1 MTEVTEYCAIRV
13 QGIVQGVGF
22 RPFVFRL
29 AHELGLEGT
38 VANDAGG
45 VSIRLGGT
53 KEHIEEFVRRLRSSA
68 PVAAHISG
76 IDLKPLSDC
85 TLAPGFH
92 ILASSGGALATAAIS
107 PDLATCPDCVAEIF
121 DPANRRF
128 RYPFTNCT
136 NCGPRFTITARI
148 PYDRP
153 NTSMGVF
160 PMCAEC
166 SREYGDP
173 FDRRFH
179 AQPNACPVCGP
190 QLSWHGADG
199 RRLEADPILAAA
211 QGLQQGA
218 VVAIKGLGGFHLAV
232 DAANSRAVLRLRE
245 RKNRPA
251 KPLAIMVADIAAARR
266 LCRVSAL
273 EAELLESVA
282 HPIVLLQAK
291 EKSGLA
297 PALAPGLSI
306 IGLMLAYTPLHHL
319 LLAQAATP
327 KALVMTSG
335 NAGGSPICTG
345 NDEALQ
351 RLQGLADFF
360 LLHNRD
366 ILTRVDDSVMRVM
379 AGLPRLIRRGRGFAP
394 APAPLPLAKPCP
406 NTLACGAAMKNTFCI
421 VRNNEAYLSQHIGEL
436 SNTENYDFYLES
448 IAHLQEVLECAPNRL
463 ACDLHPDYIS
473 SRYAG
478 RQVGLFGR
486 TGKVDK
492 SGQSGQLIQVQHHHA
507 HALAVM
513 AEHGLDETVLAL
525 ILDGAGYGGDG
536 TVFGGEIYQVT
547 RAGYQRLAHLAPL
560 PLPGGDQA
568 VLEPWRLGLALFRQ
582 STGDHDVPLAALPHS
597 LAQINPEKRAVI
609 AALLQKGLNCP
620 PSSSAG
626 RLFDAVSALLGLC
639 LFSSYEGQAAMLLE
653 AQASLAGSA
662 VNSVVLPLCIE
673 NEAGIRRIATKPM
686 AKALLKHLSA
696 GRPVATL
703 AWAFHHWLAESCREA
718 IAQLSEETG
727 LTKVVVAGG
736 CMQNKVL
743 FEMLQSS
750 LSADGFAVLSG
761 SGIPM
766 NDGGIALGQAYYY
779 RDKDRGDEPC
789 V

>member
-1 MTEVTEYCAIRV
+1 MADSGGVTGYCAIRV

-29 AHELGLEGT
+29 AQELGLQGT
-38 VANDAGG
+38 VANDARG
-45 VSIRLGGT
+45 VFIRLCG
-53 KEHIEEFVRRLRSSA
+53 KSEIVAEFVRRLRSSA
-68 PVAAHISG
+68 PVAARISG
-76 IDLKPLSDC
+76 IELQPLDSC

-92 ILASSGGALATAAIS
+92 ILASTDGEPATAAIS
-107 PDLATCPDCVAEIF
+107 PDLAACPDCVAEIF
-121 DPANRRF
+121 DPANRRY

-153 NTSMGVF
+153 NTSMRIF

-190 QLSWHGADG
+190 QLSWHAADG
-199 RRLEADPILAAA
+199 CKLEADPLSAAA
-211 QGLQQGA
+211 HALQGGA

-232 DAANSRAVLRLRE
+232 DAASNSAVLRLRE

-266 LCRVSAL
+266 FCRVSDM
-273 EAELLESVA
+273 EAGLLESAA
-282 HPIVLLQAK
+282 HPIVLLEAR
-291 EKSGLA
+291 EASELA
-297 PALAPGLSI
+297 PALAPGLGI

-319 LLAQAATP
+319 LLAEEAAP

-351 RLQGLADFF
+351 RLRGLADFF

-366 ILTRVDDSVMRVM
+366 ILTRVDDSVLRVM
-379 AGLPRLIRRGRGFAP
+379 AGLPRLIRRARGFAP
-394 APAPLPLAKPCP
+394 APLQLAKPCP
-406 NTLACGAAMKNTFCI
+406 DTLACGAAMKNTFCI
-421 VRNNEAYLSQHIGEL
+421 VRNSEACLSQHIGEL
-436 SNTENYDFYLES
+436 SNTGTYDFYLES
-448 IAHLQEVLECAPNRL
+448 IVHLQEVLECEPKRL
-463 ACDLHPDYIS
+463 VCDLHPDYLS
-473 SRYAG
+473 SRYAR
-478 RQVGLFGR
+478 RQIVQ
-486 TGKVDK
+486 TGQADK
-492 SGQSGQLIQVQHHHA
+492 SGQPIQLVQVQHHHA

-513 AEHGLDETVLAL
+513 AEHGLDEPALAL

-536 TVFGGEIYQVT
+536 TIFGGEIYQVT
-547 RAGYQRLAHLAPL
+547 RADYQRLAHLASL

-568 VLEPWRLGLALFRQ
+568 VLEPWRLGLALLWQ
-582 STGDHDVPLAALPHS
+582 SVEEVEEYAMALAALPDS
-597 LAQINPEKRAVI
+597 LAQVSPKKRAFI
-609 AALLQKGLNCP
+609 TALLHKGLNCP

-639 LFSSYEGQAAMLLE
+639 LFSTYEGQAAMLLE
-653 AQASLAGSA
+653 AQASLARPGE
-662 VNSVVLPLCIE
+662 NSVVLPLCIE
-673 NEAGIRRIATKPM
+673 KEGGIRCIATRPM
-686 AKALLKHLSA
+686 AQSLFKHLAA
-696 GRPVATL
+696 GHSTAAL
-703 AWAFHHWLAESCREA
+703 AWAFHHWLADSCRA
-718 IAQLSEETG
+718 VIAQLGEERA
-727 LTKVVVAGG
+727 LNKVVLAGG
-736 CMQNKVL
+736 CMQNRIL
-743 FEMLQSS
+743 FEMLKNG
-750 LSADGFAVLSG
+750 LAADGFKVFSG
-761 SGIPM
+761 SLIPM
-766 NDGGIALGQAYYY
+766 NDGGIALGQAYY
-779 RDKDRGDEPC
+779 RGDEQPC